1 MASTETITIS
11 KSEYESMK
19 WQISDLARQ
28 LAHLKRII
36 YRAKS
41 EKFIPSDPAQGSLFE
56 VEPVAVE
63 EKTRQQVSYTREVS
77 KEKKQPLRLE
87 LPAHLKRVEEVI
99 KPADLPQVAKKI
111 GEVVTEVLEYEPG
124 TCFVRRI
131 IRPKYLISTSD

>member
-11 KSEYESMK
+11 KTEYNRF
-19 WQISDLARQ
+19 LAMEFE
-28 LAHLKRII
+28 LAKLKRMLFG
-36 YRAKS
+36 AKS

-99 KPADLPQVAKKI
+99 EPADLPQGAKKI